1 MSAADRM
8 AVRMPDGEI
17 RSVARRVGLAMIA
30 QSRAT
35 HERAGQPVKAAKVR
49 KPTGR
54 PNVAQSGARGP
65 VTVVTADAPQLERVD
80 VDVTPVRVVIES
92 VAPDGTAK
100 TLIDADSGPML
111 GAAVTDLPI
120 EAPAVE
126 QPKGNAGRAAWAEY
140 ASVVG
145 VPVTDEMG
153 RNEIR
158 DAVVAKMES
167 DRMSQP
173 AFSEFEGG
181 RLATPEDEPVTES
194 AVTHADPGERTA

>member
-35 HERAGQPVKAAKVR
+35 HQRPGDAAKAATVR

-54 PNVAQSGARGP
+54 PNVAQSGAHGA

-92 VAPDGTAK
+92 VAEDGSRDVVV
-100 TLIDADSGPML
+100 DADTGPL
-111 GAAVTDLPI
+111 VGAGVTNLPI
-120 EAPAVE
+120 EAPAIE

-140 ASVVG
+140 AGIVG

-158 DAVVAKMES
+158 DAVVAKLES

-173 AFSEFEGG
+173 AFAEFEGG